1 MTMHSWGMPLAEDA
15 WIGLPARGNPRGIKM
30 TKLEE
35 FQYLSD
41 LCLQASLWRV
51 DKDEGR
57 TAIELEVLD
66 RMNKLKDELNGL
78 DADEKGGQKV
88 PTASE
93 KTAKQKWT
101 EDKCRVGN
109 KWFKK
114 SDCIKVPRKDG
125 IGWKWAVKDSVGKFD
140 SDENP
145 DETKSLSY

>member
-1 MTMHSWGMPLAEDA
+1 MDMHSWGMPLAVDA
-15 WIGLPARGNPRGIKM
+15 WIGLPARGSPRGIKM
-30 TKLEE
+30 TRLEE

-51 DKDEGR
+51 EKDEGR
-57 TAIELEVLD
+57 TALELEVLD
-66 RMNKLKDELNGL
+66 RMGKLKEELNGC
-78 DADEKGGQKV
+78 EGHKV
-88 PTASE
+88 TTTPE
-93 KTAKQKWT
+93 KTSKQKWT

-125 IGWKWAVKDSVGKFD
+125 IGWKWAVKDSVGKFN

>member
-1 MTMHSWGMPLAEDA
+1 
-15 WIGLPARGNPRGIKM
+15 M

-35 FQYLSD
+35 YQYLSD
-41 LCLQASLWRV
+41 LVMQAALWRV
-51 DKDEGR
+51 EKDEGR
-57 TAIELEVLD
+57 TALELEVLD
-66 RMNKLKDELNGL
+66 RMSKLKEELNGREG
-78 DADEKGGQKV
+78 ATTT
-88 PTASE
+88 PE
-93 KTAKQKWT
+93 KTAKQKWS

-125 IGWKWAVKDSVGKFD
+125 ISWKWAVKDSVGKFD

>member
-1 MTMHSWGMPLAEDA
+1 MDMHSWGMPLAVDA

-66 RMNKLKDELNGL
+66 RMSKLKEELAG
-78 DADEKGGQKV
+78 DCEKKEQM
-88 PTASE
+88 AME
-93 KTAKQKWT
+93 QHAKDLTYKHKWVA
-101 EDKCRVGN
+101 DKCRVGN
-109 KWFKK
+109 KWYKK
-114 SDCIKVPRKDG
+114 SDCVQVPRKSG
-125 IGWKWAVKDSVGKFD
+125 HGWKWAVKESIGKFD

-145 DETKSLSY
+145 DEQKCLSY